1 MREAVTRAATPKI
14 DVREA
19 ILDAADRLL
28 ARYGYKKMTVDDLAA
43 DAGIGKGSVYLH
55 FASKEDVVISHVDRI
70 VDRLCVRMEQIAGR
84 DEAAAVRLK
93 AMLIER
99 VVFRLKAVQH
109 YTEALNDVAAG
120 IRPKLLERRAEH
132 FAREARLLQR
142 VLTEGRRN
150 GELGD
155 AGPATTARALI
166 EATNALLPYS
176 LSPQELGDVAD
187 VRRRV
192 AIIADLLVGG
202 LRNAS

>member
-1 MREAVTRAATPKI
+1 MREAVARV

-28 ARYGYKKMTVDDLAA
+28 ARFGYRKMTVDDLAA

-55 FASKEDVVISHVDRI
+55 FSSKEEVVVSHVDRI
-70 VDRLCVRMEQIAGR
+70 VDRLCARMEQIAAR
-84 DEAAAVRLK
+84 DEPAAARLK
-93 AMLIER
+93 AMLVER

-109 YTEALNDVAAG
+109 YTEALNDVAAA
-120 IRPKLLERRAEH
+120 IRPRLLERRAEH

-142 VLTEGRRN
+142 VLSEGRKN
-150 GELGD
+150 AEFGA
-155 AGPATTARALI
+155 AGLATTARAMI

-176 LSPQELGDVAD
+176 LSPQELGDLAD

-192 AIIADLLVGG
+192 SVIADMLVRG
-202 LRNAS
+202 LRPE

>member
-1 MREAVTRAATPKI
+1 MPAVTTRV

-28 ARYGYKKMTVDDLAA
+28 ARYGYKKMTVYDLAA
-43 DAGIGKGSVYLH
+43 DAGNGKGSVYLH
-55 FASKEDVVISHVDRI
+55 FSSKEDVVISHVDRI
-70 VDRLCVRMEQIAGR
+70 VDRLCERMEQIAAR
-84 DEAAAVRLK
+84 DEPAAARIK

-109 YTEALNDVAAG
+109 YSEALNDVAAA

-142 VLTEGRRN
+142 VLTEGKRD
-150 GELGD
+150 GEFGA
-155 AGPATTARALI
+155 AGPATAARALI

-176 LSPQELGDVAD
+176 LSPQELGDPAD
-187 VRRRV
+187 VRRRTSV
-192 AIIADLLVGG
+192 IADLLVGG
-202 LRNAS
+202 LRES

>member
-1 MREAVTRAATPKI
+1 MRASVATV

-28 ARYGYKKMTVDDLAA
+28 ARYGYRKMTVDDLAA

-55 FASKEDVVISHVDRI
+55 FSSKEEVVISHVDRI
-70 VDRLCVRMEQIAGR
+70 VDRLCARMEQIAAR
-84 DEAAAVRLK
+84 NEPAASRLK

-109 YTEALNDVAAG
+109 YTEALNDLAAA

-142 VLTEGRRN
+142 VLSEGLKN
-150 GELGD
+150 DEFG
-155 AGPATTARALI
+155 ATSPATAARAMI
-166 EATNALLPYS
+166 EASNALLPYS

-192 AIIADLLVGG
+192 SVIADMLVRG
-202 LRNAS
+202 LRPE

>member
-1 MREAVTRAATPKI
+1 MRATATRV

-55 FASKEDVVISHVDRI
+55 FSSKEDVVISHVDRI
-70 VDRLCVRMEQIAGR
+70 VDRLCVKMEQIAAK
-84 DEAAAVRLK
+84 DAPAAVRLR

-99 VVFRLKAVQH
+99 VVFRLQAVQH
-109 YTEALNDVAAG
+109 YTEALNDLAAA

-142 VLTEGRRN
+142 VVAEGRRD
-150 GELGD
+150 GEFD
-155 AGPATTARALI
+155 AAGGAATARALV

-176 LSPQELGDVAD
+176 LSPQELGDVAE
-187 VRRRV
+187 VRRRISV
-192 AIIADLLVGG
+192 IADLLVGG
-202 LRNAS
+202 LRSK

>member
-1 MREAVTRAATPKI
+1 MPATVTRV

-55 FASKEDVVISHVDRI
+55 FASKEDVVLSHVDRI
-70 VDRLCVRMEQIAGR
+70 VDRLCDRMEQIAAR
-84 DEAAAVRLK
+84 DEAASMRLK

-109 YTEALNDVAAG
+109 YSESLNDLAAA
-120 IRPKLLERRAEH
+120 IRPKLLERRAGH

-142 VLTEGRRN
+142 VLAEGRRD
-150 GELGD
+150 GEF
-155 AGPATTARALI
+155 AATGGATAARALV

-187 VRRRV
+187 VRRRAAV
-192 AIIADLLVGG
+192 IADLLVGG
-202 LRNAS
+202 LQSK

>member
-1 MREAVTRAATPKI
+1 MRAAVASV

-28 ARYGYKKMTVDDLAA
+28 ARFGYKKMTVDDLAA

-55 FASKEDVVISHVDRI
+55 FSSKEDVVLSHVDRI
-70 VDRLCVRMEQIAGR
+70 VDRLCLRMEQIAAR
-84 DEAAAVRLK
+84 DEPAASRLK
-93 AMLIER
+93 AMLTER

-109 YTEALNDVAAG
+109 YTEALNDVTAA

-142 VLTEGRRN
+142 VLSEGRKN
-150 GELGD
+150 EEFGA
-155 AGPATTARALI
+155 AGPATIARAMI

-176 LSPQELGDVAD
+176 LSPQ
-187 VRRRV
+187 
-192 AIIADLLVGG
+192 
-202 LRNAS
+202 

>member
-1 MREAVTRAATPKI
+1 MRAAVAAV

-28 ARYGYKKMTVDDLAA
+28 ARFGYKKMTVDDLAA

-55 FASKEDVVISHVDRI
+55 FSSKEDVVLSHVDRI
-70 VDRLCVRMEQIAGR
+70 VDRLCLRMEQIAAR
-84 DEAAAVRLK
+84 DEPAASRLK

-109 YTEALNDVAAG
+109 YSEALNDVAAG

-142 VLTEGRRN
+142 VLSEGRKN
-150 GELGD
+150 EEFGA
-155 AGPATTARALI
+155 AGPSTIARAMI

-192 AIIADLLVGG
+192 SVIADILVRG
-202 LRNAS
+202 LRPE

>member
-1 MREAVTRAATPKI
+1 MAQAAARV

-28 ARYGYKKMTVDDLAA
+28 ARFGYRKMTVDDLAA

-55 FASKEDVVISHVDRI
+55 FSSKEDVVISHVDRI
-70 VDRLCVRMEQIAGR
+70 VDRLCARMEQIAAR
-84 DEAAAVRLK
+84 DEPAASRLK
-93 AMLIER
+93 AMLVER
-99 VVFRLKAVQH
+99 VMFRLKAVQH

-150 GELGD
+150 AEFGTAGLG
-155 AGPATTARALI
+155 TTARAMI

-176 LSPQELGDVAD
+176 LSPQELGDVPD

-192 AIIADLLVGG
+192 SVIADMLVRG
-202 LRNAS
+202 LRPD